1 MIEAPMSDPTFY
13 YDFNSPYA
21 YIAAHR
27 VDAVLRV
34 RARWEPIA
42 FGALIR
48 QIGKVPWSLRP
59 GPERDRRVRECEER
73 AAALGLALSWPDGW
87 PDRNYS
93 ILVLRAALVAAEQQ
107 RLREFSLA
115 AYRRGLGE
123 GGDLRDLDTVL
134 ARARNAGIDPD
145 AVAQGVEQP
154 DVKQRLRDATDAA
167 IGRGVTGVPTV
178 AVGDELFWGD
188 DRLEDAAAALA
199 RS

>member
-1 MIEAPMSDPTFY
+1 MSEPTFY

-21 YIAAHR
+21 YLAAHR
-27 VDAVLRV
+27 VDDVLPV
-34 RARWEPIA
+34 RPRWQPIA

-48 QIGKVPWSLRP
+48 QIAKVPWSLQP
-59 GPERDRRVRECEER
+59 GPERERRLHDCEQR
-73 AAALGLALSWPDGW
+73 AAALGLPLSWPDGW

-93 ILVLRAALVAAEQQ
+93 ILVLRAALLAAEQD

-115 AYRRGLGE
+115 AFRRGLGE

-134 ARARNAGIDPD
+134 ACARDAGLDAY
-145 AVAQGVEQP
+145 AVARGVEQP
-154 DVKQRLRDATDAA
+154 EIKQRVRDATDSA
-167 IGRGVTGVPTV
+167 IARGVTGVPTV

-199 RS
+199 AT